1 MKEENFTEK
10 RFLKMFRNE
19 RQAKLID
26 EINSFASKLNGKIV
40 NYSLEKDVKN
50 GEWVAII
57 FYSEFVPNRH

>member
-19 RQAKLID
+19 RQAGLIT
-26 EINSFASKLNGKIV
+26 EINDFASKLNGKIV
-40 NYSLEKDVKN
+40 NYSLEKDAS
-50 GEWVAII
+50 GEWTAVI